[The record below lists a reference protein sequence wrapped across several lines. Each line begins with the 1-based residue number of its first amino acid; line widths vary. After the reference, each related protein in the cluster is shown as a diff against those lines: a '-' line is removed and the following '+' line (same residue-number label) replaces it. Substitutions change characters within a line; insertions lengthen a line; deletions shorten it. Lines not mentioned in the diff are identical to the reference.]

1 MVDAP
6 TSSSSL
12 ADLWKARYRQ
22 PPPDVALPENTVVRG
37 LMAHRSVRA
46 FSAAP
51 VPQGT
56 LEAAIAAAQS
66 ASSSCNFQAWSVIAV
81 TDPQRRARLAK
92 LAGDQAFI
100 AQAPLFLV
108 WVADLSRLEHV
119 ADAHAQPHVALDYLE
134 SFTMAVADTS
144 FAAQN
149 AAAAFESFGLGI
161 VYVGAVRNHPG
172 EIASELGLPP
182 RTVAVFG
189 MCVGHPDRKQP
200 TAIKPRLPQSAVL
213 HHEKY
218 AGSEVEVP
226 AYDATMMQFRAEQ
239 GMSPQDWST
248 TVIGRI
254 RDAKAL
260 HGRDR
265 LREELVRR
273 GFELR

>member
-1 MVDAP
+1 MTDAP

-12 ADLWKARYRQ
+12 SDLWKARYRQ
-22 PPPDVALPENTVVRG
+22 PPPDVGLPENTVVRG

-46 FSAAP
+46 FSAAA
-51 VPQGT
+51 VPHGA
-56 LEAAIAAAQS
+56 LEVAVAAAQS

-81 TDPQRRARLAK
+81 TDAQRRARLAK

-100 AQAPLFLV
+100 AQAPLFLI
-108 WVADLSRLEHV
+108 WVADLSRLEH
-119 ADAHAQPHVALDYLE
+119 AAAARAQPHVALDYLE

-161 VYVGAVRNHPG
+161 VYVGGVRNQPA

-182 RTVAVFG
+182 RTVAIFG
-189 MCVGHPDRKQP
+189 MCVGHPDRQQP
-200 TAIKPRLPQSAVL
+200 TTIRPRLPQAAVL

-218 AGSEVEVP
+218 AQGTDQIP
-226 AYDATMMQFRAEQ
+226 AYDATMQRFRAEQ
-239 GMSPQDWST
+239 GLSRQDWSA
-248 TVIGRI
+248 TVIARV
-254 RDAKAL
+254 RDAGAM
-260 HGRDR
+260 HGRDH